1 MAPRLRAFFRAQ
13 ARRIVARYAQAEGV
27 ELKQVGPGDLFPPGA
42 PEDETLA
49 RVMLP
54 FLIDQTIDAGY
65 LAASLV
71 GVSPLLRESPELTA
85 LMAQAG
91 TRIRGINAETL
102 RAVQRILATGAE
114 RGYTPYQIANGVER
128 DGYRGIRSIVE
139 ETYKGR
145 ADTIARTELGTSAQ
159 RAAHDRYAAGNVVE
173 VRILDGSACGWLY
186 HDDMDLAHNS
196 VRSLADAAQHPLAH
210 PNCLRVTVPIV
221 GRR

>member
-1 MAPRLRAFFRAQ
+1 MQ

-27 ELKQVGPGDLFPPGA
+27 EIKQVGPGDLFPPGA

-49 RVMLP
+49 RVVLP

-71 GVSPLLRESPELTA
+71 GVSPLLRESPELTS

-102 RAVQRILATGAE
+102 RAVQRVLAMGAE
-114 RGYTPYQIANGVER
+114 RGYTPYQIANGVEG

-173 VRILDGSACGWLY
+173 VRILDGPECGWLY
-186 HDDMDLAHNS
+186 HDDDDLAHNS
-196 VRSLADAAQHPLAH
+196 VRSLRDAAQHPLAH